1 MKMQGIASTGIIHPQ
16 TSLSVVHICQ
26 LCAYRMR
33 NMTICK
39 QFNGVQ
45 DSLEFILCWNS
56 QPRKSDATNC
66 HYRYHIPPKV
76 IIKIPNIWQC
86 HASRMHNMTIH
97 NQFHALRDELEQIQ
111 FQTFYAATMKMQG
124 IAITGTIHPQKSS
137 SVVHIYQRCA
147 YRLQNITIRKQFDG
161 LQDFLESILC
171 HNSQPHKSDTRNC
184 C

>member
-1 MKMQGIASTGIIHPQ
+1 MKMQGIVSTGIIHPLK
-16 TSLSVVHICQ
+16 SLSVVHICQ
-26 LCAYRMR
+26 LCAYRMQ

-45 DSLEFILCWNS
+45 DSLESILCWNS
-56 QPRKSDATNC
+56 QPRKSDARNC

-111 FQTFYAATMKMQG
+111 FQTL
-124 IAITGTIHPQKSS
+124 P
-137 SVVHIYQRCA
+137 R
-147 YRLQNITIRKQFDG
+147 
-161 LQDFLESILC
+161 
-171 HNSQPHKSDTRNC
+171 HNEDARNC
-184 C
+184 HYRYHSPPKVIISSPYIPTLCI